1 MAVTLNFD
9 LANRLVLAAHGLA
22 VEINKPITVA
32 VVDVGGFVLAI
43 GRMDGAHGLTPN
55 VATAK
60 AYTAAVM
67 RRPTTMLKAWAESQP
82 MLFSQVARVGTHPLI
97 AGGGGI
103 PLKSGG
109 LFIGGIGVSGANGD
123 EDQRVAEGALRAA
136 GLELDFTEWNLL
148 RK

>member
-1 MAVTLNFD
+1 MD
-9 LANRLVLAAHGLA
+9 LTFEAASGLIAAAQKLAIG
-22 VEINKPITVA
+22 INKPITVA
-32 VVDVGGFVLAI
+32 VVDVGGFVVTL

-67 RRPTTMLKAWAESQP
+67 RRPTILLRPWAESQP
-82 MLFSQVARVGTHPLI
+82 WLFGQIARVGAHPLI

-103 PLKSGG
+103 PLRRNGAF
-109 LFIGGIGVSGANGD
+109 LGGIGVSGANGE
-123 EDQRVAEGALRAA
+123 EDQTVAVGALQAC
-136 GLELDFTEWNLL
+136 GFDLEFSEWNLL